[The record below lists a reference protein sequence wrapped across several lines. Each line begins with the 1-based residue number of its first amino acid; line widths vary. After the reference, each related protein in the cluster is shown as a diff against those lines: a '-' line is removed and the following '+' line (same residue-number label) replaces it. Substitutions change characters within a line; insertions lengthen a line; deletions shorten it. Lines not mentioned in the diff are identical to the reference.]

1 MFSFLC
7 LCIIIYFYSNYFLY
21 YDIQFHTHH
30 LFRPADTMSASTV
43 AEITRALAASII
55 TNARNS
61 KQSPNNQSI
70 DNQVSA
76 TMATAAAQRV
86 AVSISSPNM
95 LGTSSNYNNNN
106 NNNGFVVQS
115 TNSHKKNRRVDDEWK
130 EVTRK

>member
-1 MFSFLC
+1 
-7 LCIIIYFYSNYFLY
+7 
-21 YDIQFHTHH
+21 
-30 LFRPADTMSASTV
+30 MSASTV

-106 NNNGFVVQS
+106 NNNNNGFVVQS
-115 TNSHKKNRRVDDEWK
+115 SNSHKKNRRVDDEWK

>member
-1 MFSFLC
+1 
-7 LCIIIYFYSNYFLY
+7 
-21 YDIQFHTHH
+21 
-30 LFRPADTMSASTV
+30 MSASTV

-106 NNNGFVVQS
+106 NNGFVVQS
-115 TNSHKKNRRVDDEWK
+115 SNSHKKNRRVDDEWK